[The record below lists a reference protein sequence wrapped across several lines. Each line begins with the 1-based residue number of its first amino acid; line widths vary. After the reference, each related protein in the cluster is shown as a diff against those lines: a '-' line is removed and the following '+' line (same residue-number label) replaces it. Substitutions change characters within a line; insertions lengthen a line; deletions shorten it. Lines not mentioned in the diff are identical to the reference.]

1 METVLIW
8 SKDRVAQYLELLH
21 LLLLLGL
28 PLPDDAEH
36 LAHHRLDPLRERLRE
51 GLPKEEGVEDG
62 LALVVICATTPAR
75 AQNKAQARIGLPFC
89 SSPHVGEVTWFR
101 LRARAPAAAAT
112 PGRESGEPSE
122 GRGGRAT
129 RG

>member
-1 METVLIW
+1 MLIW

-36 LAHHRLDPLRERLRE
+36 LAHHRLNPLCERLCEGLRE
-51 GLPKEEGVEDG
+51 EEGVENG

-75 AQNKAQARIGLPFC
+75 AQGKAQARIELPFC
-89 SSPHVGEVTWFR
+89 SPPHISEVTWF
-101 LRARAPAAAAT
+101 
-112 PGRESGEPSE
+112 G
-122 GRGGRAT
+122 
-129 RG
+129 